1 VSPLDSLTVTSSD
14 FAAALAFYDAA
25 LGALGLVR
33 VSELVDEEEDGA
45 ELEAVAWGRADSAG
59 LVWLVS
65 GSERTTGLHLRFSAE
80 SRGQVETFH
89 DAAVAAGGTTFTAPR
104 RWPLYRRGEFNAI
117 VADPAGNLVEA
128 VGAE

>member
-1 VSPLDSLTVTSSD
+1 VSPLDSVTVTSSD

-45 ELEAVAWGRADSAG
+45 ELEAVAWGTADG
-59 LVWLVS
+59 VGVLWLVGGRVS
-65 GSERTTGLHLRFSAE
+65 TTGLHLRFAAE
-80 SRGQVETFH
+80 SREQVETFH
-89 DAAVAAGGTTFTAPR
+89 TASTSAGGVTFTAPR

-128 VGAE
+128 VGTE